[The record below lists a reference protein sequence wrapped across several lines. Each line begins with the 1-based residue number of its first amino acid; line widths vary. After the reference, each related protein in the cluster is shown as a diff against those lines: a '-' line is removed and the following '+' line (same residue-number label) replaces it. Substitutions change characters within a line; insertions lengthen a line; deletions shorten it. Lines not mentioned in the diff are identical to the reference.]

1 MVVVVVVED
10 YNVAVVVVFD
20 EYYEFRFF
28 SKLIFSVDWKVL
40 SINLFFNIYFPLKNK
55 EKYFLK
61 IYFSQIKRNL
71 NMKKIYVSNIY
82 FTLINKM

>member
-1 MVVVVVVED
+1 VED
-10 YNVAVVVVFD
+10 YNLAVVVVFD

-28 SKLIFSVDWKVL
+28 SKLIFRVDWKVL

-55 EKYFLK
+55 EKYFHK

-71 NMKKIYVSNIY
+71 NIKKIYVSNIY

>member
-28 SKLIFSVDWKVL
+28 SKLIFSVD
-40 SINLFFNIYFPLKNK
+40 
-55 EKYFLK
+55 
-61 IYFSQIKRNL
+61 
-71 NMKKIYVSNIY
+71 
-82 FTLINKM
+82 